1 MAIELFM
8 YAMNDG
14 YIEKR
19 AGVSRQ
25 TINTWRNHSSCFTL
39 IAQE

>member
-14 YIEKR
+14 DIAKR
-19 AGVSRQ
+19 ARVSRQ
-25 TINTWRNHSSCFTL
+25 TINTWRSHGQDIRAL
-39 IAQE
+39 LA